1 RAGSKGFRVA
11 VYRDPAAKLRAG
23 PQSRHARGRAGGR
36 PGRRAAGTGAL
47 QGAGRATAARLRPQ
61 SGHRQ
66 QYQQQRGRTVSQID
80 PVLGG
85 ATSQL
90 VSVAL
95 DAALARHA
103 AIAANIAN
111 ADTPNYRPLM
121 ARFDQLV
128 TELQGRVTDRT
139 QDEAILRDAG
149 RMQESLQSSPLV
161 ADPSAPQ
168 VELDM
173 QMADLA

>member
-1 RAGSKGFRVA
+1 
-11 VYRDPAAKLRAG
+11 L
-23 PQSRHARGRAGGR
+23 
-36 PGRRAAGTGAL
+36 
-47 QGAGRATAARLRPQ
+47 
-61 SGHRQ
+61 
-66 QYQQQRGRTVSQID
+66 SQID

-95 DAALARHA
+95 DAAMARHA

-128 TELQGRVTDRT
+128 AELQGRVTDRT
-139 QDEAILRDAG
+139 QDAAVMRDAQT
-149 RMQESLQSSPLV
+149 MQESLQSSPLI

-173 QMADLA
+173 QLADLAKNTLQYQALLTAQGKLTSLAETAISEGKM

>member
-1 RAGSKGFRVA
+1 M
-11 VYRDPAAKLRAG
+11 
-23 PQSRHARGRAGGR
+23 
-36 PGRRAAGTGAL
+36 
-47 QGAGRATAARLRPQ
+47 
-61 SGHRQ
+61 
-66 QYQQQRGRTVSQID
+66 SQID

-95 DAALARHA
+95 DAAMARHA

-111 ADTPNYRPLM
+111 ADTPKYQPLM

-128 TELQGRVTDRT
+128 EELQGRVTDRA
-139 QDEAILRDAG
+139 QDAEVMRAAQS
-149 RMQESLQSSPLV
+149 MQESLQSRPLV

-173 QMADLA
+173 QMAELAKNTLQYQALLTAQGKLMGLAEMVISEGKT

>member
-1 RAGSKGFRVA
+1 
-11 VYRDPAAKLRAG
+11 L
-23 PQSRHARGRAGGR
+23 
-36 PGRRAAGTGAL
+36 
-47 QGAGRATAARLRPQ
+47 
-61 SGHRQ
+61 
-66 QYQQQRGRTVSQID
+66 SQID

-95 DAALARHA
+95 DAAMARHA

-128 TELQGRVTDRT
+128 AELQGRVTDRT
-139 QDEAILRDAG
+139 QDAAVMRDA
-149 RMQESLQSSPLV
+149 RTMQESLQSSPLI

-173 QMADLA
+173 QMADLAKNTLQYQALLTAQGKLMSLAETAISEGKM

>member
-1 RAGSKGFRVA
+1 LS
-11 VYRDPAAKLRAG
+11 P
-23 PQSRHARGRAGGR
+23 
-36 PGRRAAGTGAL
+36 
-47 QGAGRATAARLRPQ
+47 
-61 SGHRQ
+61 
-66 QYQQQRGRTVSQID
+66 ID
-80 PVLGG
+80 PIPGG

-95 DAALARHA
+95 DAAMARHA

-128 TELQGRVTDRT
+128 EELQGRVTDRT
-139 QDEAILRDAG
+139 QDAALTRDAR
-149 RMQESLQSSPLV
+149 RMQESLQSQPLV
-161 ADPSAPQ
+161 ADPTARQ

-173 QMADLA
+173 EMANLAKNTLQYQALLTAQGKLTSIAELAISEGKM

>member
-1 RAGSKGFRVA
+1 
-11 VYRDPAAKLRAG
+11 L
-23 PQSRHARGRAGGR
+23 
-36 PGRRAAGTGAL
+36 
-47 QGAGRATAARLRPQ
+47 
-61 SGHRQ
+61 
-66 QYQQQRGRTVSQID
+66 SQID
-80 PVLGG
+80 PLAGG

-95 DAALARHA
+95 DAAMARHA

-128 TELQGRVTDRT
+128 DELQGRVTDRT
-139 QDEAILRDAG
+139 QDAALMRDAE
-149 RMQESLQSSPLV
+149 RMQESLQSQPLV
-161 ADPSAPQ
+161 ADPTSRQ

-173 QMADLA
+173 QMADLAKNTLQYQALLTAQGKLMSISELAISEGKM

>member
-1 RAGSKGFRVA
+1 
-11 VYRDPAAKLRAG
+11 L
-23 PQSRHARGRAGGR
+23 
-36 PGRRAAGTGAL
+36 
-47 QGAGRATAARLRPQ
+47 
-61 SGHRQ
+61 
-66 QYQQQRGRTVSQID
+66 SQID

-95 DAALARHA
+95 DAAMARHA

-111 ADTPNYRPLM
+111 VDTPNYRPLV

-128 TELQGRVTDRT
+128 AELQGRVTDRT
-139 QDEAILRDAG
+139 QDGAVMRDAE
-149 RMQESLQSSPLV
+149 RMQDSLRSSPLI
-161 ADPSAPQ
+161 ADPTAPQ

-173 QMADLA
+173 QMADLAKNTLQYQALLTAQGKLMSLAEMAISEGKL

>member
-1 RAGSKGFRVA
+1 LSSIVP
-11 VYRDPAAKLRAG
+11 V
-23 PQSRHARGRAGGR
+23 QGG
-36 PGRRAAGTGAL
+36 T
-47 QGAGRATAARLRPQ
+47 
-61 SGHRQ
+61 
-66 QYQQQRGRTVSQID
+66 
-80 PVLGG
+80 
-85 ATSQL
+85 TSQL

-128 TELQGRVTDRT
+128 SDLQGRVTDPT
-139 QDEAILRDAG
+139 QDSAVGRDAQ
-149 RMQESLQSSPLV
+149 RMQESLESVPLV
-161 ADPSAPQ
+161 ADPTAPQ

-173 QMADLA
+173 QMAQLAKNSVQYQALLTAAGKLMSLTEMAISEGKL

>member
-1 RAGSKGFRVA
+1 
-11 VYRDPAAKLRAG
+11 L
-23 PQSRHARGRAGGR
+23 
-36 PGRRAAGTGAL
+36 
-47 QGAGRATAARLRPQ
+47 
-61 SGHRQ
+61 
-66 QYQQQRGRTVSQID
+66 SQID

-128 TELQGRVTDRT
+128 AELQGRVTDRT
-139 QDEAILRDAG
+139 QDGAVMRDAEA
-149 RMQESLQSSPLV
+149 MQESLHSSPLV

-173 QMADLA
+173 QMADLAKNTLQYQALLTAQGRLMSLAELAIGEGKM

>member
-1 RAGSKGFRVA
+1 M
-11 VYRDPAAKLRAG
+11 
-23 PQSRHARGRAGGR
+23 
-36 PGRRAAGTGAL
+36 
-47 QGAGRATAARLRPQ
+47 
-61 SGHRQ
+61 
-66 QYQQQRGRTVSQID
+66 SQID

-90 VSVAL
+90 VSLAL
-95 DAALARHA
+95 DAAMARHA
-103 AIAANIAN
+103 AIAANLAN
-111 ADTPNYRPLM
+111 ADTPRYQPLM

-139 QDEAILRDAG
+139 QDGEIIRDA
-149 RMQESLQSSPLV
+149 RSMQESLQSRPLV

-173 QMADLA
+173 QMAELAKNTLQYQALLTAQGKLMGLAELVISEGKM

>member
-1 RAGSKGFRVA
+1 
-11 VYRDPAAKLRAG
+11 L
-23 PQSRHARGRAGGR
+23 
-36 PGRRAAGTGAL
+36 
-47 QGAGRATAARLRPQ
+47 
-61 SGHRQ
+61 
-66 QYQQQRGRTVSQID
+66 SQID

-95 DAALARHA
+95 DAAMARHA

-111 ADTPNYRPLM
+111 ADTPKYQPLM

-128 TELQGRVTDRT
+128 AELQGRVTDRT
-139 QDEAILRDAG
+139 QDGALMRDAQS
-149 RMQESLQSSPLV
+149 MQESLQDRPLV

-173 QMADLA
+173 QMAELAKNTLQYQALLTAQGKLMGLAELVLSEGKM

>member
-1 RAGSKGFRVA
+1 MS
-11 VYRDPAAKLRAG
+11 PIN
-23 PQSRHARGRAGGR
+23 P
-36 PGRRAAGTGAL
+36 
-47 QGAGRATAARLRPQ
+47 
-61 SGHRQ
+61 
-66 QYQQQRGRTVSQID
+66 I
-80 PVLGG
+80 LGG
-85 ATSQL
+85 TTSQL

-111 ADTPNYRPLM
+111 VDTPNYRPLM

-128 TELQGRVTDRT
+128 ADLQGRVTDRT
-139 QDEAILRDAG
+139 QDGALMRDAA
-149 RMQESLQSSPLV
+149 RMQDSLQSTPLV

-173 QMADLA
+173 QMADLARNTVQYQALLTAQGKLASLTELAISEGKM

>member
-1 RAGSKGFRVA
+1 
-11 VYRDPAAKLRAG
+11 L
-23 PQSRHARGRAGGR
+23 
-36 PGRRAAGTGAL
+36 
-47 QGAGRATAARLRPQ
+47 
-61 SGHRQ
+61 
-66 QYQQQRGRTVSQID
+66 SQID

-95 DAALARHA
+95 DAAMARHA

-128 TELQGRVTDRT
+128 AELQGRVTDRT
-139 QDEAILRDAG
+139 QDAAVMRDAES
-149 RMQESLQSSPLV
+149 MQESLRGSPLV

-173 QMADLA
+173 QMADLAKNTLQYQALLTAQGKLMSLAETAISEGKM

>member
-1 RAGSKGFRVA
+1 M
-11 VYRDPAAKLRAG
+11 
-23 PQSRHARGRAGGR
+23 
-36 PGRRAAGTGAL
+36 
-47 QGAGRATAARLRPQ
+47 
-61 SGHRQ
+61 
-66 QYQQQRGRTVSQID
+66 SQID
-80 PVLGG
+80 PLAGG

-95 DAALARHA
+95 DAAMARHA
-103 AIAANIAN
+103 AIASNIAN

-173 QMADLA
+173 QMADLARNTVQYQALLTAQGKLASLTELAISEGKM

>member
-1 RAGSKGFRVA
+1 
-11 VYRDPAAKLRAG
+11 L
-23 PQSRHARGRAGGR
+23 
-36 PGRRAAGTGAL
+36 
-47 QGAGRATAARLRPQ
+47 
-61 SGHRQ
+61 
-66 QYQQQRGRTVSQID
+66 SQID

-95 DAALARHA
+95 DAAMARHA

-111 ADTPNYRPLM
+111 ADTPSYRPLM

-128 TELQGRVTDRT
+128 AELRGRVTDRT
-139 QDEAILRDAG
+139 QDAAVMRDA
-149 RMQESLQSSPLV
+149 ESIQDSLRGSPLI
-161 ADPSAPQ
+161 ADPTAPQ

-173 QMADLA
+173 QMADLAKNTLQYQALLTAQGKLMSLVETAISEGKM

>member
-1 RAGSKGFRVA
+1 
-11 VYRDPAAKLRAG
+11 L
-23 PQSRHARGRAGGR
+23 
-36 PGRRAAGTGAL
+36 
-47 QGAGRATAARLRPQ
+47 
-61 SGHRQ
+61 
-66 QYQQQRGRTVSQID
+66 SQID

-95 DAALARHA
+95 DAAMARHA

-111 ADTPNYRPLM
+111 ADTPSYRPLM

-128 TELQGRVTDRT
+128 AELQGRVTDRT
-139 QDEAILRDAG
+139 QDAAVMRDAQT
-149 RMQESLQSSPLV
+149 MQESLQSSPLI

-173 QMADLA
+173 QIADLAKNTLQYQALLTAQGKLMGLAETAISEGKM

>member
-1 RAGSKGFRVA
+1 
-11 VYRDPAAKLRAG
+11 L
-23 PQSRHARGRAGGR
+23 
-36 PGRRAAGTGAL
+36 
-47 QGAGRATAARLRPQ
+47 
-61 SGHRQ
+61 
-66 QYQQQRGRTVSQID
+66 SQID

-95 DAALARHA
+95 DAAMARHA

-111 ADTPNYRPLM
+111 ADTPKYQPLM

-128 TELQGRVTDRT
+128 AELQGRVTDRT
-139 QDEAILRDAG
+139 QDGALMRDAQS
-149 RMQESLQSSPLV
+149 MQESLQDRPLV

-173 QMADLA
+173 QMAELAKNTLQYQALLTAQGKLMGLAELVISEGKM

>member
-1 RAGSKGFRVA
+1 
-11 VYRDPAAKLRAG
+11 
-23 PQSRHARGRAGGR
+23 
-36 PGRRAAGTGAL
+36 
-47 QGAGRATAARLRPQ
+47 
-61 SGHRQ
+61 
-66 QYQQQRGRTVSQID
+66 VSQID

-95 DAALARHA
+95 DAAMARHA

-111 ADTPNYRPLM
+111 VDTPNYRPLV

-128 TELQGRVTDRT
+128 AELQGRVTDRT
-139 QDEAILRDAG
+139 QDGAVMRDAE
-149 RMQESLQSSPLV
+149 RMQDSLRSSPLI
-161 ADPSAPQ
+161 ADPTAPQ

-173 QMADLA
+173 QMADLAKNTLQYQALLTAQGKLMSLAEMAISEGKL

>member
-1 RAGSKGFRVA
+1 
-11 VYRDPAAKLRAG
+11 L
-23 PQSRHARGRAGGR
+23 
-36 PGRRAAGTGAL
+36 
-47 QGAGRATAARLRPQ
+47 
-61 SGHRQ
+61 
-66 QYQQQRGRTVSQID
+66 SQID

-111 ADTPNYRPLM
+111 ADTPNYHPLM

-128 TELQGRVTDRT
+128 EELQGRVTDRT
-139 QDEAILRDAG
+139 QDGAVMRNAQS
-149 RMQESLQSSPLV
+149 MQESLQSAPLV
-161 ADPSAPQ
+161 ADPSAPR

-173 QMADLA
+173 QMAALAKNTLQYQALLTAQGKLMSLAELAIGEGKL

>member
-1 RAGSKGFRVA
+1 M
-11 VYRDPAAKLRAG
+11 
-23 PQSRHARGRAGGR
+23 
-36 PGRRAAGTGAL
+36 
-47 QGAGRATAARLRPQ
+47 
-61 SGHRQ
+61 
-66 QYQQQRGRTVSQID
+66 SQID

-95 DAALARHA
+95 DAAMARHA

-128 TELQGRVTDRT
+128 QELQGRVTDRT
-139 QDEAILRDAG
+139 QDGAVMRDAQS
-149 RMQESLQSSPLV
+149 MQDSLQGAPLI
-161 ADPSAPQ
+161 ADPTAPQ

-173 QMADLA
+173 QMAELAKNTLQYQALLTAQGKLMSLTETAISEGKM

>member
-1 RAGSKGFRVA
+1 M
-11 VYRDPAAKLRAG
+11 
-23 PQSRHARGRAGGR
+23 
-36 PGRRAAGTGAL
+36 
-47 QGAGRATAARLRPQ
+47 
-61 SGHRQ
+61 
-66 QYQQQRGRTVSQID
+66 SQID

-173 QMADLA
+173 QMADLAKNTLQYQALLTAQGKLMSLTDLVISEGR

>member
-1 RAGSKGFRVA
+1 M
-11 VYRDPAAKLRAG
+11 
-23 PQSRHARGRAGGR
+23 
-36 PGRRAAGTGAL
+36 
-47 QGAGRATAARLRPQ
+47 
-61 SGHRQ
+61 
-66 QYQQQRGRTVSQID
+66 SQIN
-80 PVLGG
+80 PILGG
-85 ATSQL
+85 TTSQL

-111 ADTPNYRPLM
+111 VDTPNYRPLM

-128 TELQGRVTDRT
+128 ADLQGRVTDRM
-139 QDEAILRDAG
+139 QDGAVMRDAA
-149 RMQESLQSSPLV
+149 RMQDSLQSAPLA

-173 QMADLA
+173 QMADLARNTVQYQALLTAQGKLASLTELAISEGKM

>member
-1 RAGSKGFRVA
+1 M
-11 VYRDPAAKLRAG
+11 
-23 PQSRHARGRAGGR
+23 
-36 PGRRAAGTGAL
+36 
-47 QGAGRATAARLRPQ
+47 
-61 SGHRQ
+61 
-66 QYQQQRGRTVSQID
+66 SQID

-128 TELQGRVTDRT
+128 AELQGRVTDRT
-139 QDEAILRDAG
+139 QDGALMRDAQS
-149 RMQESLQSSPLV
+149 MQDSLQSAPLV

-173 QMADLA
+173 QMADLAKNTLQYQALLTAQGKLMSLVETAISEGKM

>member
-1 RAGSKGFRVA
+1 M
-11 VYRDPAAKLRAG
+11 
-23 PQSRHARGRAGGR
+23 
-36 PGRRAAGTGAL
+36 
-47 QGAGRATAARLRPQ
+47 
-61 SGHRQ
+61 
-66 QYQQQRGRTVSQID
+66 SQID

-95 DAALARHA
+95 DAAMARHA

-128 TELQGRVTDRT
+128 AELQGRVTDRT
-139 QDEAILRDAG
+139 QDGAVMRDAE
-149 RMQESLQSSPLV
+149 RIQDSLRSSPLI
-161 ADPSAPQ
+161 ADPTAPQ

-173 QMADLA
+173 QMAALAKNTLQYQALLTAQGKLMSLAETAISEGKM

>member
-1 RAGSKGFRVA
+1 
-11 VYRDPAAKLRAG
+11 L
-23 PQSRHARGRAGGR
+23 
-36 PGRRAAGTGAL
+36 
-47 QGAGRATAARLRPQ
+47 
-61 SGHRQ
+61 
-66 QYQQQRGRTVSQID
+66 SQID

-95 DAALARHA
+95 DAAMARHA

-128 TELQGRVTDRT
+128 AELQGRVTDRT
-139 QDEAILRDAG
+139 QDAAVMRDAES
-149 RMQESLQSSPLV
+149 MQESLRGSPLV

-173 QMADLA
+173 QMADLAKNTLQYQALLTAQGKLTSLAETALSEGKM